1 MSNQDLR
8 PVLRV
13 GDLAY
18 YDSMTGMIPCKVISL
33 RGESGPASSES
44 SALIKTTAARYGWP
58 RGTEFD
64 ALTLHV
70 VPRAAY
76 FPRRYGARIGYYTV
90 EVPKRAAR

>member
-1 MSNQDLR
+1 MSTQDLR

-18 YDSMTGMIPCKVISL
+18 YDSITGMIPCKVISL

-44 SALIKTTAARYGWP
+44 SALVKTTAARNGWP

-64 ALTLHV
+64 AWTLRV

-76 FPRRYGARIGYYTV
+76 LRRRHGARIGYYTV
-90 EVPKRAAR
+90 EVSK